1 MSTSISLS
9 PRTESVEMKAAH
21 VWQAAL
27 GELQL
32 QMTKPTFETWVK
44 PARVVAYED
53 GEFIIAV
60 PSAFTK
66 DWLESKLL
74 SSIKRALS
82 GILGRSVDVA
92 FIVMP
97 EEESETPQA
106 LLYSAEF
113 AELAGARPSSGGANG
128 LAMMTGNLNS
138 RYVFDT
144 FVVGPSNR
152 LAHAACLAVAEK
164 PASTYNPL
172 FLYGGVGLGKTHL
185 LHAVGHKCLAAG
197 LQVLYVS
204 SEQFTN
210 ELINAI
216 RSQDTEGFRDK
227 YRSIDVLLIDDIQF
241 IAGKEAT
248 QEEFFHTFNALHGNG
263 KQIAMSSDRQPK
275 SMVTLEER
283 LRSRFEWGLIADI
296 QPPDVETRTA
306 ILRAKAETQGAAAP
320 DEVLD
325 FIARQVHSNIRE
337 LEGALNRVL
346 AHVRMTGGPLSVE
359 AASVALAGLVARP
372 PGLTVNEILLAVAH
386 YYGVSMDDM
395 TGRARNKE
403 SVKPRQVAM
412 YLCREEMQTTLP
424 QIGEVLGGRDHTTVM
439 HGVEKITR
447 EVEEDD
453 NLRREIMAIREK
465 LYNNRNGSR

>member
-1 MSTSISLS
+1 
-9 PRTESVEMKAAH
+9 MKAAH

-82 GILGRSVDVA
+82 GILGRSVEVG

-106 LLYSAEF
+106 LLYGAEF
-113 AELAGARPSSGGANG
+113 AELAGERPPNGSANG
-128 LAMMTGNLNS
+128 TATMAGNLNS

-185 LHAVGHKCLAAG
+185 LHAIGHKCLASG

-241 IAGKEAT
+241 IAGKEST

-263 KQIAMSSDRQPK
+263 KQIVMSSDRQPK

-296 QPPDVETRTA
+296 QPPDIETRTA
-306 ILRAKAETQGAAAP
+306 ILRAKAETQGVAAP
-320 DEVLD
+320 GEVLD

-346 AHVRMTGGPLSVE
+346 AHVRMTGGSLSVE
-359 AASVALAGLVARP
+359 AAGVALAGLVARP
-372 PGLTVNEILLAVAH
+372 PSLTVDEILLVVAR
-386 YYGVSMDDM
+386 YYNVSIDDI

-403 SVKPRQVAM
+403 HVKPRQVAM

-424 QIGEVLGGRDHTTVM
+424 QIGELLGGRDHTTVM
-439 HGVEKITR
+439 HGVEKIGR

-465 LYNNRNGSR
+465 LYNNRNGGR

>member
-1 MSTSISLS
+1 
-9 PRTESVEMKAAH
+9 MKAAQ

-27 GELQL
+27 CELQL
-32 QMTKPTFETWVK
+32 QMTRPTFETWVK

-82 GILGRSVDVA
+82 GILGRSVDVT

-97 EEESETPQA
+97 EEESEMPQA
-106 LLYSAEF
+106 LLYGAEM
-113 AELAGARPSSGGANG
+113 ADPARARESNG
-128 LAMMTGNLNS
+128 RATTTGNLNP

-185 LHAVGHKCLAAG
+185 LHAIGHKCQAAG

-241 IAGKEAT
+241 IAGKEST

-296 QPPDVETRTA
+296 QAPDVETRTA
-306 ILRAKAETQGAAAP
+306 ILRAKAEAQAANVP
-320 DEVLD
+320 D
-325 FIARQVHSNIRE
+325 
-337 LEGALNRVL
+337 
-346 AHVRMTGGPLSVE
+346 
-359 AASVALAGLVARP
+359 
-372 PGLTVNEILLAVAH
+372 
-386 YYGVSMDDM
+386 
-395 TGRARNKE
+395 
-403 SVKPRQVAM
+403 
-412 YLCREEMQTTLP
+412 
-424 QIGEVLGGRDHTTVM
+424 
-439 HGVEKITR
+439 
-447 EVEEDD
+447 
-453 NLRREIMAIREK
+453 
-465 LYNNRNGSR
+465 